1 MPSRKKRSKK
11 SKAKQ
16 NTGSGNN
23 GMTTDATTSQLEEP
37 LLPSPPT
44 SDDVEAGT
52 SKVSGSG
59 GPSKSDSVENFI
71 GDVNVVDT
79 NKVPEQQDPTVP
91 LLATSVEPLEATLIS
106 DAEEFNTS
114 FEAPSSHVNGD
125 TVQITAP
132 TTLPGGF
139 TFVATLEDG
148 RAFTVITP
156 DGGVINGDVMEVPF
170 PTTFLATTI
179 VPPSGQWKDGLL
191 DCFGL
196 GCFHPALWISW
207 LCPLVGIGQ
216 VNTRMRLTWLGTR
229 ATARQVRST
238 FAILVAIT
246 LLNFV
251 VTNVFNYLG
260 HQYGGSNIDNIYYR
274 IGSTFSLCVML
285 FRVYSI
291 ATTRR
296 KVRKKYEI
304 PPSACARGCCC
315 GCCRSCD
322 DICSALLCSCCSTA
336 QMLRHTADYETYRSV
351 CCSSNG
357 LPANAPVV
365 V

>member
-11 SKAKQ
+11 SKARQ
-16 NTGSGNN
+16 NTGSGSN
-23 GMTTDATTSQLEEP
+23 GMTTESTGTSQLEEP

-44 SDDVEAGT
+44 SDDIEAGT

-59 GPSKSDSVENFI
+59 GGGDGDGGGGGPSKSESVENFI
-71 GDVNVVDT
+71 GDVNVV
-79 NKVPEQQDPTVP
+79 
-91 LLATSVEPLEATLIS
+91 EATLIS
-106 DAEEFNTS
+106 DAQEFNTS
-114 FEAPSSHVNGD
+114 FEAPPSSSSRVHGD

-132 TTLPGGF
+132 ATLPGGF
-139 TFVATLEDG
+139 TFVATLDDG

-156 DGGVINGDVMEVPF
+156 DGGVLNGDVMEVPF
-170 PTTFLATTI
+170 PTTFLATTV
-179 VPPSGQWKDGLL
+179 VPPNGQWKDGIL
-191 DCFGL
+191 DCCGL
-196 GCFHPALWISW
+196 GCFHPVLWISW

-229 ATARQVRST
+229 ATARQVGST
-238 FAILVAIT
+238 FAVLVAIT
-246 LLNFV
+246 LINFV
-251 VTNVFNYLG
+251 VTNVLNYLG
-260 HQYGGSNIDNIYYR
+260 HRYGGSNIDNIYYR

-296 KVRKKYEI
+296 KVRKKYDI

-322 DICSALLCSCCSTA
+322 DLCAALLCSCCSTA